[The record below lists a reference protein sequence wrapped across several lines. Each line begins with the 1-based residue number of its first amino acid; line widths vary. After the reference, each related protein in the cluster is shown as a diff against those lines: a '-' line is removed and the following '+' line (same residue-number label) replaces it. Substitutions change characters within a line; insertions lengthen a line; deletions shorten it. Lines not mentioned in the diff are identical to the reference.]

1 MSYDPLDALLGGGE
15 EEERPASPA
24 AQQGGF
30 QLCPARFSFPPR
42 AEDHLLSMIRYWR
55 EHPDTELECRFL
67 EEATLASHTQGTLS
81 VKSFELLG
89 SLLRQE
95 GSPFQKTQCVCV
107 DFAPLSH
114 TQRMRATK
122 HAGEGRT
129 YRFERK
135 ETLATLDFLPRGF
148 PGLRLRLSLQ
158 RERAFPPGEFPPLS
172 HLKPDLVRYK
182 SRASFPLGGW
192 ASMDLTRRWQHR
204 VHPPVQDWTDLP
216 HHLKQLREK
225 INECNVS
232 IHEAL
237 RKALQGN
244 SALEAEVEFQREDF
258 SGGEEDE
265 QVRDTI
271 ASVLFFFLAL
281 GESGCG
287 SGCNGVGCIEGEQ
300 VRLKG
305 GACWLCE

>member
-1 MSYDPLDALLGGGE
+1 MAYNPLDALLGGGE
-15 EEERPASPA
+15 GEEQSPSPV
-24 AQQGGF
+24 AQPRGF
-30 QLCPARFSFPPR
+30 QPCPARFRFPSR
-42 AEDHLLSMIRYWR
+42 AEDHLLCMIRFWR
-55 EHPDTELECRFL
+55 ENPDTELECRFL

-81 VKSFELLG
+81 VKSFELFG

-95 GSPFQKTQCVCV
+95 GAPVQKTESVCV

-122 HAGEGRT
+122 QAGEGET

-135 ETLATLDFLPRGF
+135 ETLATLDFLPQGF

-158 RERAFPPGEFPPLS
+158 RERAYPTGEFPPLS

-204 VHPPVQDWTDLP
+204 VHSPIQDWTDLP
-216 HHLKQLREK
+216 HDLKLLREK

-237 RKALQGN
+237 RKALQGG
-244 SALEAEVEFQREDF
+244 SALEAEVEFQREGFREGD
-258 SGGEEDE
+258 EE
-265 QVRDTI
+265 VRDTI

-281 GESGCG
+281 GEGDG
-287 SGCNGVGCIEGEQ
+287 KGNIEGDQ

-305 GACWLCE
+305 GECWLCQ